1 MEQLI
6 MASANVYEPQIRYL
20 SSSPYGDIVP
30 DKIALESPLP
40 LRLSDIDGA
49 GKSGH
54 RIGLTYGQ
62 YLETIKDFLS
72 RDSYQV
78 LIDAVKKKTGKTIT
92 LQDIDS
98 LAIRTEKHGAMY
110 HIASIDVITAND
122 LNKFVVTAAL
132 SETGKLYL
140 ENDFH
145 WLNYLNNKFAFPY
158 LPHVYHKGEMKYRT
172 PQGANDTM
180 LISLG
185 EWLEGYH
192 EFHLSLDSK
201 DQNQKIVVWDYDN
214 GYRYLSGGQSYNI
227 YRLASRIL
235 TLYYDTDTFHQISL
249 WHHAAGDFVVR
260 IDGEDTDI
268 KLVTVR
274 RYEPMICLATNEESD
289 KFAAL
294 LHFFLHL
301 SIRMRIDRLD
311 GVGDVA
317 WADDFC
323 LDAVMEGFYEALE
336 IKEKMG
342 CPGSID
348 KEAFLASLKHLTRG
362 DWVDM
367 AHATLQTCLQ
377 PEADLPI
384 IMRNLDKH
392 VEILHAV
399 IQSFQP
405 DSPASSASSI
415 TS

>member
-1 MEQLI
+1 
-6 MASANVYEPQIRYL
+6 MASGNVYEPQISYL

-62 YLETIKDFLS
+62 YLETIKAFLS

-145 WLNYLNNKFAFPY
+145 WLNYLNNKIAFPY

-201 DQNQKIVVWDYDN
+201 DQSQKIVVWDYDN
-214 GYRYLSGGQSYNI
+214 GYRYLSGRQSYNL
-227 YRLASRIL
+227 YRLASKIL
-235 TLYYDTDTFHQISL
+235 TLYYDMDTFAQIAL
-249 WHHAAGDFVVR
+249 WHHAAGDFIVR
-260 IDGEDTDI
+260 IEGENIDL
-268 KLVTVR
+268 KLITVR
-274 RYEPMICLATNEESD
+274 RYEPMISLATNEESD

-317 WADDFC
+317 WADNFC
-323 LDAVMEGFYEALE
+323 LNAVMEGFYEALE
-336 IKEKMG
+336 IKEKTG
-342 CPGSID
+342 RPASID
-348 KEAFLASLKHLTRG
+348 KKEFLSSLKRFTRD
-362 DWVDM
+362 DWKDM
-367 AHATLQTCLQ
+367 AHATLQTCPQ

-405 DSPASSASSI
+405 DSPASR
-415 TS
+415 TSPADPTP

>member
-1 MEQLI
+1 
-6 MASANVYEPQIRYL
+6 
-20 SSSPYGDIVP
+20 
-30 DKIALESPLP
+30 
-40 LRLSDIDGA
+40 
-49 GKSGH
+49 
-54 RIGLTYGQ
+54 
-62 YLETIKDFLS
+62 
-72 RDSYQV
+72 YQV

-110 HIASIDVITAND
+110 HIDSIDVVTAND

-158 LPHVYHKGEMKYRT
+158 LPRVYHKGGMKYRT
-172 PQGANDTM
+172 PQGAHDTM

-201 DQNQKIVVWDYDN
+201 DQGQKIIVWNSDN
-214 GYRYLSGGQSYNI
+214 GYRYLSDRQSYNL
-227 YRLASRIL
+227 YRMASKIL
-235 TLYYDTDTFHQISL
+235 TLYYDMDTFAQIAL
-249 WHHAAGDFVVR
+249 WHHAAGDFIVR
-260 IDGEDTDI
+260 IEGENIDL
-268 KLVTVR
+268 KLITVR
-274 RYEPMICLATNEESD
+274 RYEPMISLSTNEESD

-301 SIRMRIDRLD
+301 SIRMRMDRLD

-317 WADDFC
+317 WADNFC
-323 LDAVMEGFYEALE
+323 LNAVMEGFYEVLGT
-336 IKEKMG
+336 KEKMG
-342 CPGSID
+342 CLASID
-348 KEAFLASLKHLTRG
+348 KKEFLSSLKRFTKD
-362 DWVDM
+362 DWKDM
-367 AHATLQTCLQ
+367 AHATLQTCPQ

-405 DSPASSASSI
+405 DSPASR
-415 TS
+415 TSPADPTP

>member
-1 MEQLI
+1 
-6 MASANVYEPQIRYL
+6 MASGNVYEPQISYL

-62 YLETIKDFLS
+62 YLETIKAFLS

-145 WLNYLNNKFAFPY
+145 WLNYLNNKIAFPY

-201 DQNQKIVVWDYDN
+201 DQSQKIVVWDYDN
-214 GYRYLSGGQSYNI
+214 GYRYLSGRQSYNL
-227 YRLASRIL
+227 YRLASKIL
-235 TLYYDTDTFHQISL
+235 TLYYDMDTFAQIAL
-249 WHHAAGDFVVR
+249 WHHAAGDFIVR
-260 IDGEDTDI
+260 IEGENIDL
-268 KLVTVR
+268 KLITVR
-274 RYEPMICLATNEESD
+274 RYEPMISLATNEESD

-317 WADDFC
+317 WADNFC
-323 LDAVMEGFYEALE
+323 LNAVMEGFYEALGT
-336 IKEKMG
+336 KEKMG
-342 CPGSID
+342 CLASID
-348 KEAFLASLKHLTRG
+348 KKEFLSSLKRFTRD
-362 DWVDM
+362 DWKDM
-367 AHATLQTCLQ
+367 AHATLQTCPQ

-405 DSPASSASSI
+405 DSPASR
-415 TS
+415 TSPADPTP

>member
-1 MEQLI
+1 M
-6 MASANVYEPQIRYL
+6 MSSANAYEPEIRYL

-30 DKIALESPLP
+30 DKIALGSPLP

-49 GKSGH
+49 GKGGH

-62 YLETIKDFLS
+62 YLETIKAFLS
-72 RDSYQV
+72 GDSYQV

-201 DQNQKIVVWDYDN
+201 DQSQKIVVWDYDN
-214 GYRYLSGGQSYNI
+214 GYRYLSGRQSYKL

-235 TLYYDTDTFHQISL
+235 TLYYDMDTFAQISL
-249 WHHAAGDFVVR
+249 WHHAAGDFIVR
-260 IDGEDTDI
+260 IEGENIDL
-268 KLVTVR
+268 KLITVR
-274 RYEPMICLATNEESD
+274 RYEPMISLATNEESD

-301 SIRMRIDRLD
+301 SIRMRMDRLD

-317 WADDFC
+317 WAGYFC
-323 LDAVMEGFYEALE
+323 PAATIQGFFEALE
-336 IKEKMG
+336 MKEEIG
-342 CPGSID
+342 SLGSIN
-348 KEAFLASLKHLTRG
+348 KGEFLSSLKRFTRD
-362 DWVDM
+362 DWKDM
-367 AHATLQTCLQ
+367 AHATLQTCPQ
-377 PEADLPI
+377 PEADLPVI
-384 IMRNLDKH
+384 VRNLDKH
-392 VEILHAV
+392 VEILHAL
-399 IQSFQP
+399 IQSFQS
-405 DSPASSASSI
+405 DSPASSASPANPI
-415 TS
+415 P

>member
-1 MEQLI
+1 M
-6 MASANVYEPQIRYL
+6 MSSANAYEPEIRYL

-62 YLETIKDFLS
+62 YLETIKAFLS
-72 RDSYQV
+72 RDSYRL
-78 LIDAVKKKTGKTIT
+78 LIDAMKKKTGKMIT

-110 HIASIDVITAND
+110 HISSIDVITAND

-180 LISLG
+180 LLSLG

-201 DQNQKIVVWDYDN
+201 DQGQKIIVWDYDN
-214 GYRYLSGGQSYNI
+214 GYRYLSGRQSYKL
-227 YRLASRIL
+227 YRLASKIL
-235 TLYYDTDTFHQISL
+235 TLYYDKDTFHQISL
-249 WHHAAGDFVVR
+249 WHHAAGDFIVR
-260 IDGEDTDI
+260 IEDENIDL
-268 KLVTVR
+268 KLITVR
-274 RYEPMICLATNEESD
+274 RYEPMISLATNEESD
-289 KFAAL
+289 KIAAL

-317 WADDFC
+317 WADNFC
-323 LDAVMEGFYEALE
+323 LDAVMKGFYEALE
-336 IKEKMG
+336 IKEKTG
-342 CPGSID
+342 RPASID
-348 KEAFLASLKHLTRG
+348 KKEFLSSLKRFTRD
-362 DWVDM
+362 DWKDM

-377 PEADLPI
+377 PEADIPI

-392 VEILHAV
+392 VEILHAL

-405 DSPASSASSI
+405 DSPASN
-415 TS
+415 TSPADPIP

>member
-1 MEQLI
+1 M
-6 MASANVYEPQIRYL
+6 MSSANAYKPPIRYL

-30 DKIALESPLP
+30 DKTALESPLP

-49 GKSGH
+49 GKNGH

-72 RDSYQV
+72 RDSYRL
-78 LIDAVKKKTGKTIT
+78 LIDATKKKTGKVIT
-92 LQDIDS
+92 LQDINS

-110 HIASIDVITAND
+110 HIASIDVITTNE

-145 WLNYLNNKFAFPY
+145 WLNYLNNKFPFPY

-172 PQGANDTM
+172 PQGADDTM
-180 LISLG
+180 LLSLG
-185 EWLEGYH
+185 EWLKGYH

-201 DQNQKIVVWDYDN
+201 DQGQKIIVWDYDN
-214 GYRYLSGGQSYNI
+214 GYRYLSGRQSYKL

-235 TLYYDTDTFHQISL
+235 TLYYDMDTFHQISL
-249 WHHAAGDFVVR
+249 WHHAAGDFIVR
-260 IDGEDTDI
+260 IEGENIDL
-268 KLVTVR
+268 KLITVR
-274 RYEPMICLATNEESD
+274 RYEPMISLATNEESD

-301 SIRMRIDRLD
+301 SIRMRLDRLD

-317 WADDFC
+317 WADGIC
-323 LDAVMEGFYEALE
+323 LNAVMEGFYEALE
-336 IKEKMG
+336 IKEEMG
-342 CPGSID
+342 HPASIN
-348 KEAFLASLKHLTRG
+348 KETFLASLKLFTRD
-362 DWVDM
+362 DWKDM
-367 AHATLQTCLQ
+367 AHATLETCFQ
-377 PEADLPI
+377 IEADAPI
-384 IMRNLDKH
+384 IMRNLDNH
-392 VEILHAV
+392 IERLYAV

-405 DSPASSASSI
+405 DSPASNASPANPI
-415 TS
+415 P